1 MHFVF
6 KYIFF
11 ISFVIFFS
19 CNSDL
24 KDNAG
29 LLKINPTGFYGKSY
43 KPDVNYDI
51 SSLLNDLDDLIG
63 EIVEVKGRVTEVCP
77 LRGCWMKI
85 SDISKK
91 ETIRVKVDDGEIIFP
106 LSALGRIINV
116 KGIFNKILF
125 TEEQAINWKVHLA
138 EEKGI
143 PIKPEMVIINEEDL
157 FEFRI
162 NCTSA
167 QIF

>member
-29 LLKINPTGFYGKSY
+29 LLKSNPTGFYGESY

-51 SSLLNDLDDLIG
+51 SSLLNDSDDLIG
-63 EIVEVKGRVTEVCP
+63 EIVEVQGRVTEVCP
-77 LRGCWMKI
+77 LRGCWVKI

-106 LSALGRIINV
+106 LSAIDRIINV
-116 KGIFNKILF
+116 KGIFKKILF

-162 NCTSA
+162 DCSSA